1 VYGVG
6 SNERVRLGGK
16 SYECGRL
23 ASLGFRSGN
32 VILAQD
38 LLHFNFSY

>member
-1 VYGVG
+1 MYGVG
-6 SNERVRLGGK
+6 SNERARLGGK

-23 ASLGFRSGN
+23 ASLGFRRAN

-38 LLHFNFSY
+38 LLHFNCSY